1 MSEPPPAPDTQLVEF
16 VRIGPDA
23 FELRIGDVAKLSFAT
38 EEARWLANQI
48 EAALGSAWLRTMN
61 LRT

>member
-1 MSEPPPAPDTQLVEF
+1 MSDPAAAPDTQLVEF

-23 FELRIGDVAKLSFAT
+23 FELRLGDVAKLSLAT
-38 EEARWLANQI
+38 EAARGLANQI

-61 LRT
+61 LLT